1 MSEVATVARPYAQA
15 TFDLAKATGT
25 LSQWSDMLAFAAAV
39 SCDAGMREAIDNPNL
54 TIEQRAEVFNAVCA
68 DQLDDAGRNLV
79 RLLAENGRLAVLPEI
94 AGQFEKL
101 RAEAEKTL
109 EATVISAQELS
120 DAQQQQIADAIK
132 ARFGREVKLQ
142 LEMDPSLIGGAIIR
156 AGDTVIDGSA
166 RGRLESF
173 TNALG

>member
-1 MSEVATVARPYAQA
+1 MSELATVARPYAQA
-15 TFDLAKATGT
+15 SFALAKETGT
-25 LSQWSDMLAFAAAV
+25 LAKWSEMLGFAAAV
-39 SCDAGMREAIDNPNL
+39 SSDTAMRETIDNPNL
-54 TIEQRAEVFNAVCA
+54 TIEQRAEVFSAVCG

-79 RLLAENGRLAVLPEI
+79 RLLAENGRLSVLPEI

-109 EATVISAQELS
+109 EATVTSAQDLS
-120 DAQQQQIADAIK
+120 EAQQQQIAEAIK
-132 ARFGREVKLQ
+132 TRFGREVKLQ
-142 LEMDPSLIGGAIIR
+142 LETDPSLIGGAIIR
-156 AGDTVIDGSA
+156 AGDTVIDGSL